1 MRKKKK
7 RKKIDY
13 KKRKKC
19 RRLMTMGKILCFTV
33 NKGTCN
39 KVIFPIQMNIFLNYK
54 KREETL
60 LMSEDCSNSKTRHT
74 FRVELHEIQ
83 EHNQK

>member
-1 MRKKKK
+1 
-7 RKKIDY
+7 
-13 KKRKKC
+13 
-19 RRLMTMGKILCFTV
+19 
-33 NKGTCN
+33 
-39 KVIFPIQMNIFLNYK
+39 MNNFLNYK

-60 LMSEDCSNSKTRHT
+60 LMSEDSINSKTRHT